1 VSTGVAVT
9 FKKNPTFYQVA
20 STSSPTGFTT
30 TSSGGDYLLN
40 PVILFTTYF
49 PPMDAERKWNTK
61 DLIPG
66 LSWGFS
72 LSSPSTSFFVGA
84 SFEIRRNVQFITGAN
99 IAKITSLAP
108 VPQTT
113 STPVTQQNF
122 QVGPFI
128 GLTVNIDF
136 IKALF
141 GGGSAKSQ

>member
-1 VSTGVAVT
+1 
-9 FKKNPTFYQVA
+9 
-20 STSSPTGFTT
+20 
-30 TSSGGDYLLN
+30 
-40 PVILFTTYF
+40 
-49 PPMDAERKWNTK
+49 
-61 DLIPG
+61 LIPG